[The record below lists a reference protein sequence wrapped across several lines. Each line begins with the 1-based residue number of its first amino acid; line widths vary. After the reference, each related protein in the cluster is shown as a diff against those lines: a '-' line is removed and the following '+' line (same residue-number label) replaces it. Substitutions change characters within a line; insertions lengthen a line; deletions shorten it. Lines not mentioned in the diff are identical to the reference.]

1 MKNTKGNLLRRIFQ
15 LSVIALMIIVLSE
28 ILGNTKSDP
37 ESFCPFGGAQAFTS
51 YLVNGNMAC
60 AMTMMQIVMSAALV
74 LAIILFSKLFCSY
87 LCPIGLV
94 TEYLDKARVAL
105 KIKTFEIKTGSIL
118 DRILRITKYLL
129 LFIIFYYSVS
139 SSELFCKKF
148 DPYYA
153 IATGLDGEIS
163 VWMTLTSIYLL
174 VFGGFFIKMF
184 WCKYICPLGAMSN
197 IFKYIVV
204 VAIVA
209 GTYVGLN
216 LFGVQIHWLYILGA
230 LLTISYLLEI
240 IFLKSRY
247 APFFKIT
254 RDENTCTNCN
264 ECDKSCPY
272 SIKISES
279 KRVDHIDCNLCGD
292 CINSCSQ
299 KALSINRSK
308 KFKFLPPIVI
318 VLFFA
323 AAMYIG
329 SIWELPM
336 LTDMWADETKI
347 EKLKEHEIRGLRSI
361 NCYGTS
367 KVFAEQLREIH
378 GIYGVQ
384 TFTEH
389 QKVKIF
395 YDPNEISKDE
405 IEESIYTPAKF
416 KISNPPK
423 DVEKIKIITVRAEN
437 MYDRMDPNY
446 FGIQLRLT
454 ERGYYGLETEF
465 AHPLIIRLFLDINE
479 PIDERFIK
487 EILEMR
493 ELQMP
498 VHGGKTKKI
507 DVDFKF
513 ISLEAKVDT
522 ISRREFMVRQ
532 FKAYSSR
539 YKDNNE
545 KWGTKD
551 EAIYELEM
559 PGLDKPVLAKTIP
572 FLSSYLSLNDGFLGI
587 NTYMRED
594 DMPCIQIFFS
604 KKALNE
610 EQIWKVLTREDW
622 KIKQKNGVYKM
633 IPAKIMFEDKGIL
646 K

>member
-1 MKNTKGNLLRRIFQ
+1 MSESN
-15 LSVIALMIIVLSE
+15 II
-28 ILGNTKSDP
+28 
-37 ESFCPFGGAQAFTS
+37 
-51 YLVNGNMAC
+51 
-60 AMTMMQIVMSAALV
+60 
-74 LAIILFSKLFCSY
+74 LAIVGFSSAGKDTL
-87 LCPIGLV
+87 
-94 TEYLDKARVAL
+94 A
-105 KIKTFEIKTGSIL
+105 
-118 DRILRITKYLL
+118 KYAHDNLGYN
-129 LFIIFYYSVS
+129 FVVS
-139 SSELFCKKF
+139 HSTRPMRAGESQGN
-148 DPYYA
+148 PYYFINDNEMCSLFVQNKLIEA
-153 IATGLDGEIS
+153 REYDS
-163 VWMTLTSIYLL
+163 VYGKW
-174 VFGGFFIKMF
+174 F
-184 WCKYICPLGAMSN
+184 
-197 IFKYIVV
+197 
-204 VAIVA
+204 
-209 GTYVGLN
+209 
-216 LFGVQIHWLYILGA
+216 
-230 LLTISYLLEI
+230 
-240 IFLKSRY
+240 Y
-247 APFFKIT
+247 A
-254 RDENTCTNCN
+254 
-264 ECDKSCPY
+264 
-272 SIKISES
+272 
-279 KRVDHIDCNLCGD
+279 V
-292 CINSCSQ
+292 
-299 KALSINRSK
+299 
-308 KFKFLPPIVI
+308 
-318 VLFFA
+318 
-323 AAMYIG
+323 
-329 SIWELPM
+329 
-336 LTDMWADETKI
+336 
-347 EKLKEHEIRGLRSI
+347 
-361 NCYGTS
+361 
-367 KVFAEQLREIH
+367 
-378 GIYGVQ
+378 
-384 TFTEH
+384 
-389 QKVKIF
+389 
-395 YDPNEISKDE
+395 SKDE

-513 ISLEAKVDT
+513 ISLEDKVDT

-622 KIKQKNGVYKM
+622 KIKQKDGEFKI
-633 IPAKIMFEDKGIL
+633 IPAKIMFENKGKIL
-646 K
+646 